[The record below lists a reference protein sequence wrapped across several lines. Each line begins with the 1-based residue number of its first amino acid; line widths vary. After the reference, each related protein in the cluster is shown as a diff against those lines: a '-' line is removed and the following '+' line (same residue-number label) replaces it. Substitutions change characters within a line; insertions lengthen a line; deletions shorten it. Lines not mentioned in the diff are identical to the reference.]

1 MKVIIEAKAKIM
13 AENENQAKINQEFF
27 KKSNLYCLNFMSSPG
42 SGKTTLLEYIIKNNL
57 LKLCV
62 IEGDLETN
70 KDADRIIKAGA
81 KAYQISTGQSCHLDA
96 KMIDLAL
103 KNLDISNSEFCVIE
117 NIGNLVCPASYKL
130 GENLNVVLLSSP
142 EGSDK
147 VAKYP
152 VMFKRADVIVLTKM
166 DIAKYFDFSL
176 ETIMQEAKKLNPNVK
191 IFCVSST
198 TGEGIAEL
206 CEYFKSL
213 RS

>member
-1 MKVIIEAKAKIM
+1 MKVIVEAKAKIM
-13 AENENQAKINQEFF
+13 AENENQAKINQDFF
-27 KKSNLYCLNFMSSPG
+27 NKNNLFCINFMSSPG

-70 KDADRIIKAGA
+70 KDADRIINAGA

-96 KMIDLAL
+96 KMIDNAL
-103 KNLDISNSEFCVIE
+103 KNLDISGSEFCVIE

-130 GENLNVVLLSSP
+130 GEHLNVVLLSSP

-166 DIAKYFDFSL
+166 DIAKHFNFNL
-176 ETIMQEAKKLNPNVK
+176 EEISEEAKKLNPNVK
-191 IFCVSST
+191 IFCVSAA

-206 CEYFKSL
+206 CEYFKNQ
-213 RS
+213 RA

>member
-13 AENENQAKINQEFF
+13 AENENQAKLNQDFF
-27 KKSNLYCLNFMSSPG
+27 NKNNLFCLNFMSSPG

-70 KDADRIIKAGA
+70 KDADRIINAGA

-96 KMIDLAL
+96 KMIENAL
-103 KNLDISNSEFCVIE
+103 KNLDISGSEFCVIE

-130 GENLNVVLLSSP
+130 GEHLNVVLLSSP

-166 DIAKYFDFSL
+166 DIAKHFDFDIN
-176 ETIMQEAKKLNPNVK
+176 EITKEAKKLNPNVK
-191 IFCVSST
+191 IFCVSAVS
-198 TGEGIAEL
+198 GDGVKEF
-206 CEYFKSL
+206 CEYVKGL
-213 RS
+213 RG